1 LYRTIGYSEERED
14 EERSKFGFRN
24 EMLWVS
30 IMSLDNILDKE
41 SLKQSILE
49 GLSNEPE
56 IDRILI
62 FGSFL
67 LLLFRRK
74 IT

>member
-1 LYRTIGYSEERED
+1 
-14 EERSKFGFRN
+14 
-24 EMLWVS
+24 MLWVS